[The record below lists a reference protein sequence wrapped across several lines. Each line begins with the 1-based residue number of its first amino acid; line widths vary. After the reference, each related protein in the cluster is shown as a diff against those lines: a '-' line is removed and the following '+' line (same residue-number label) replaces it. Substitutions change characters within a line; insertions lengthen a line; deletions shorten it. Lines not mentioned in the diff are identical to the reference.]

1 MRERRGEVPVRLGEL
16 ELSVMQYMW
25 AGGPVDVK
33 AVHRAIGMKRGISLN
48 TVQSTMERL
57 HRKGL
62 LDREKI
68 SHAYV
73 YSARLSREEY
83 GSRAVEDVLSGLM
96 AGDTEPMMSAFV
108 DFAARTGEETLAR
121 LERLIRERRA
131 AASRKR

>member
-1 MRERRGEVPVRLGEL
+1 MREERIVLPVRLGEL
-16 ELSVMQYMW
+16 ELSVMQHVW
-25 AGGPVDVK
+25 TEGPLDVK
-33 AVHRAIGMKRGISLN
+33 AVHRALGVERGISLN

-57 HRKGL
+57 HRKRL
-62 LDREKI
+62 LDREKV

>member
-16 ELSVMQYMW
+16 EVSVMQHVW
-25 AGGPVDVK
+25 TEGPVDVK
-33 AVHRAIGMKRGISLN
+33 AVHRAVGMKRGISLN

-62 LDREKI
+62 LDREKV

-73 YSARLSREEY
+73 YSAHLSREEY

>member
-1 MRERRGEVPVRLGEL
+1 MREGRDDLPVRLGKL
-16 ELSVMQYMW
+16 EVSVMQHVW
-25 AGGPVDVK
+25 THGPADVK
-33 AVHRAIGMKRGISLN
+33 AVHRIIGVPRGISLN

-62 LDREKI
+62 LEREKV

-73 YSARLSREEY
+73 YAARVSREEY

-108 DFAARTGEETLAR
+108 NVAARTGEDTLAR
-121 LERLIRERRA
+121 LERMIRARRA
-131 AASRKR
+131 AASRRR